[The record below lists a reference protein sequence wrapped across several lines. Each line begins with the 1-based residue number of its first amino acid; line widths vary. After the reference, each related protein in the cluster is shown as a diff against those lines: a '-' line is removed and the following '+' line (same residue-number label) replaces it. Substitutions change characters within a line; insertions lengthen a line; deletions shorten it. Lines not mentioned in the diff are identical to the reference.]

1 MEKSLK
7 YSPEVLMVNVEKH
20 CEITTIKMEEKKKR
34 TSTQDCLKLLHVDS

>member
-20 CEITTIKMEEKKKR
+20 CEITTIKMEEKKNELQHK
-34 TSTQDCLKLLHVDS
+34 TV